1 MNPQDHRRSV
11 QDAQNES
18 DLNPAECFKVFAM
31 NAGYYGNREK
41 LLARL
46 KADVQAAIAVEL
58 ATIPIYLYS

>member
-1 MNPQDHRRSV
+1 
-11 QDAQNES
+11 
-18 DLNPAECFKVFAM
+18 M

-46 KADVQAAIAVEL
+46 KADLQTAIAVEL